1 MKSILYTSEMT
12 PNRNRK
18 FGAASFY
25 YPSRVMRANGTVVTA
40 LFTEAEINS
49 AISRARA
56 NGEDFTA
63 IDAEQRDARRALWIS
78 TALIAASAA
87 CVIAVAIGVATWSA

>member
-1 MKSILYTSEMT
+1 MKSTLYTSEMT

-25 YPSRVMRANGTVVTA
+25 YPSRVVRANGTVVGA
-40 LFTEAEINS
+40 LFTEAEINN

-63 IDAEQRDARRALWIS
+63 IASEQREARRSLWIS
-78 TALIAASAA
+78 AAI
-87 CVIAVAIGVATWSA
+87 IAVSALLVVSAAIGVATWSA